1 MFVCRDGVGAGQIQE
16 VLDNEVA
23 SVRKLVESD
32 DIVPGGIKLT
42 FIIVS
47 KRINTRYARQGQ
59 GSEYRQSS
67 VKTPT
72 KTFK

>member
-59 GSEYRQSS
+59 SSEYRQSS
-67 VKTPT
+67 VKTPI
-72 KTFK
+72 KTSK